1 MFRALSYLNKILPFS
16 KKVKHYT
23 GYLLPVVE
31 LVSWLGFA
39 IWCLHLIYDAEAY
52 SIFIVL
58 GVMFVLL
65 LTPTWFLIRDFLYG
79 LFLKVQRKIEP
90 DSKIEIGETKGVIIK
105 TDYFTFDIL
114 NNDGS
119 ITTIPY
125 NRIRAEIIKK
135 SVANIHLEK
144 QVITFSLPTKQDINK
159 VLPQLKTT
167 LINSPWVASS
177 QKPIINNI
185 IKENDYSVVDVIVY
199 TLKKEYA
206 EKVIE
211 YVKTN
216 FIEKLV

>member
-185 IKENDYSVVDVIVY
+185 IKENDYSVVEVIVY

-206 EKVIE
+206 EKVVE

>member
-206 EKVIE
+206 EKVVE